1 LALLLL
7 GEAALSSDL
16 KPSRLNVQ
24 IDLVDKVTS
33 QILTLSSAIIAVLV
47 TVLGYYFKYSP
58 ENPIP
63 YIGMLAIFL
72 AGVFFLGSIIFGI
85 FVYGALIASLQ
96 PKTEDAEG
104 DDKES
109 KKSDEKPKNAGVY
122 GRKIAICA
130 AIQWVCFL
138 IGIGLLLVSLY
149 QVTMTPPT
157 G

>member
-1 LALLLL
+1 
-7 GEAALSSDL
+7 LSPDSNA
-16 KPSRLNVQ
+16 SRLKVQ

-33 QILTLSSAIIAVLV
+33 QIITLSSAIIAVLV
-47 TVLGYYFKYSP
+47 TILGYYFKYSP
-58 ENPIP
+58 KNPIP

-85 FVYGALIASLQ
+85 FVYGALIAYLK
-96 PKTEDAEG
+96 PKTEGAKG
-104 DDKES
+104 DDKEP
-109 KKSDEKPKNAGVY
+109 KKSDDEPKNAGVY
-122 GRKIAICA
+122 GHKIMFCA

-149 QVTMTPPT
+149 QVTLTPPT